1 MWILSG
7 SGTYSLSIGAA
18 PLSTV
23 WSWGMIRGVGCETPC
38 REGRAIAVRDAK
50 IQKQTHFVIATR
62 TELTK
67 RSQIIEE
74 NRGLSREHQDRG
86 KSCRSQQ
93 PHRTKRKNKPT

>member
-1 MWILSG
+1 VVPDPDAPKMWILSG

-50 IQKQTHFVIATR
+50 IQKQTHF
-62 TELTK
+62 EH
-67 RSQIIEE
+67 
-74 NRGLSREHQDRG
+74 RE
-86 KSCRSQQ
+86 KC
-93 PHRTKRKNKPT
+93 P